1 MATQEITFFFFEI
14 HPTDREKG
22 KLQTLATIVVRSTS
36 YSSSLK
42 KSGYNRREKTVTAQI
57 VRIKDSSY
65 PKKK

>member
-1 MATQEITFFFFEI
+1 MLRRKMATQESLAFFER
-14 HPTDREKG
+14 HSTDRDKG

-57 VRIKDSSY
+57 VRIKDC
-65 PKKK
+65 